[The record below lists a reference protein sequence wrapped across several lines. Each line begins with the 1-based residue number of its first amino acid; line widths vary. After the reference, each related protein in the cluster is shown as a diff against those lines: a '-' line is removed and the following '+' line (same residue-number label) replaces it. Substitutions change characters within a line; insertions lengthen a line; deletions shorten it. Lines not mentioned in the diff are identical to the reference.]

1 MTSLEFSKSHLLIS
15 NNTHRPDGAIYMVL
29 QWPGK
34 ITHPIITPPKCK
46 FMEQISDHITEEDY
60 YTKLQ
65 DKKISL
71 IKIGNF
77 YFNLVEAK

>member
-1 MTSLEFSKSHLLIS
+1 
-15 NNTHRPDGAIYMVL
+15 
-29 QWPGK
+29 
-34 ITHPIITPPKCK
+34 
-46 FMEQISDHITEEDY
+46 MEQISDHITEEDY